1 MQSTHT
7 NTSLLASRADTMQ
20 DRSGLPVNAL
30 RHVDGFVTAEP
41 TPKPESRRGWRR
53 RRIRRGK
60 S

>member
-1 MQSTHT
+1 MYSTDT
-7 NTSLLASRADTMQ
+7 NTSLSASHTGAMSG
-20 DRSGLPVNAL
+20 RSRLPVNAIG
-30 RHVDGFVTAEP
+30 HVDGFVTAEP